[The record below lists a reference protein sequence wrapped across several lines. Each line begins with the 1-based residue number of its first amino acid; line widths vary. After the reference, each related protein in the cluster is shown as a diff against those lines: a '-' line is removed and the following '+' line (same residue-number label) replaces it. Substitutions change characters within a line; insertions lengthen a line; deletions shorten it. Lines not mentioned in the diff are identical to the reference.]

1 MKNPALISLACLSIA
16 VFAAQSSLPSNLAN
30 HVKALEAAP
39 SFKATLSVL
48 PSGGAP
54 ETVKITISKPNMFI
68 IERNGGSIWC
78 DGQTVTE
85 YFKASNTYTQSP
97 VSDKTVGQLAAWPE
111 TFAWAPVLLKD
122 TSKNIKSAKAGAK
135 RNIKGNMVTEVA
147 ATFSGPME
155 GTATLFLD
163 DKLGVARGFSVKS
176 GNVDLLVTASELEVG
191 KEAIA
196 NSTFQFVAPAGATK
210 SEAPPK
216 PAATFASVQSLF
228 NKTCM
233 PCHSA
238 SSQSAGYNL
247 TTYDGI
253 MKGIAPGDADN
264 SRIVRSIRT
273 GRMPK
278 NGRKLPQAD
287 IDLVVEWV
295 NAGAKQ

>member
-30 HVKALEAAP
+30 HVKLLEEAP

-48 PSGGAP
+48 AAGGAP
-54 ETVKITISKPNMFI
+54 ETVKITFAKPNLFT
-68 IERNGGSIWC
+68 IERNGGSLWC
-78 DGQTVTE
+78 DGQTLTE
-85 YFKASNTYTQSP
+85 YFKSTNTYTQVP
-97 VSDKTVGQLAAWPE
+97 VNEKTLGQIAAWPE
-111 TFAWAPVLLKD
+111 TFAWAPVLLKE
-122 TSKNIKSAKAGAK
+122 TAKNIKSAKVGAK

-147 ATFSGPME
+147 ATLSGPME
-155 GTATLFLD
+155 GTATLFVD

-191 KEAIA
+191 KEAKA
-196 NSTFQFVAPAGATK
+196 ATAFKFNAPAGATK
-210 SEAPPK
+210 AEAPPK
-216 PAATFASVQSLF
+216 PAATFASVQALF

-233 PCHSA
+233 PCHNATSM
-238 SSQSAGYNL
+238 SAGYNL
-247 TTYDGI
+247 TTYDGVI
-253 MKGIAPGDADN
+253 KGIAPGDADN
-264 SRIVRSIRT
+264 SRIVRSIRS